1 MAERFQINIS
11 PEDQGL
17 PIKELLKRRLGLSS
31 RLLRKLKQD
40 EKVFLNGE
48 PVKMF
53 EKGKAGDCI
62 TLSLPEET
70 SGFIAESIPI
80 EVIYEDDDL
89 LAINKQPGYVVHPTK
104 GHPSHTIAN
113 GVMSYMMTKGDSYKI
128 RFINR
133 LDMDTT
139 GLLLIGK
146 NSHCQD
152 DFARQAAAGRVEK
165 RYVALVQGHLT
176 LDEGTINLPIG
187 KPIDDQVK
195 RAVIPEGYPSI
206 THFRVIER
214 YKKPYTLVE
223 LLLETGRTH
232 QIRVHMAHMGHPVVG
247 DALYGGEAVWMIE
260 RQALHAVRLDFDH
273 PVTGERLSLQAPVP
287 EDMRA
292 LMGKF

>member
-1 MAERFQINIS
+1 MAERFQINIT

-17 PIKELLKRRLGLSS
+17 KIKELLKRRLGLSS
-31 RLLRKLKQD
+31 RLLRKLKQED
-40 EKVFLNGE
+40 AVFLNGE
-48 PVKMF
+48 SIKMF
-53 EKGKAGDCI
+53 ERGKAGDCI

-70 SGFIAESIPI
+70 SGFIPEPIPI
-80 EVIYEDDDL
+80 EVIYEDEDL
-89 LAINKQPGYVVHPTK
+89 LVINKQPGYVVHPTK

-113 GVMSYMMTKGDSYKI
+113 GVMNYMMAKGDSYKI

-152 DFARQAAAGRVEK
+152 DFARQAAAGCVEK
-165 RYVALVQGHLT
+165 RYVALVKGYLS
-176 LDEGTINLPIG
+176 LNEGTIDLPIG

-247 DALYGGEAVWMIE
+247 DALYGTDDIWMIE
-260 RQALHAVRLDFDH
+260 RQALHAVRLDFNH
-273 PVTGERLSLQAPVP
+273 PVTGARLSLKAPIP
-287 EDMRA
+287 SDMFT
-292 LMGKF
+292 LMGKL